1 MMKMKWS
8 KAFKGALK
16 TILYSIVWYFLGYAL
31 FLGGISYIFSNLLSY
46 MNYLSP
52 MHIPDTVNRILLG
65 WVMAFFG
72 MIIIL
77 IRTLASFYKVF
88 AELLAEEIKGG

>member
-1 MMKMKWS
+1 MKMKWS

-16 TILYSIVWYFLGYAL
+16 TILYSIVWDILGFAL
-31 FLGGISYIFSNLLSY
+31 FLGGLYYMFS
-46 MNYLSP
+46 
-52 MHIPDTVNRILLG
+52 RFILYASSIIGDIILG
-65 WVMAFFG
+65 GFMMFFG

-77 IRTLASFYKVF
+77 IGTLASFYKVF

>member
-1 MMKMKWS
+1 MKWG

-16 TILYSIVWYFLGYAL
+16 TILYSIVWDILGFAL
-31 FLGGISYIFSNLLSY
+31 FFGGLYMFPVSLNPIYGYDASKMLLGGF
-46 MNYLSP
+46 M
-52 MHIPDTVNRILLG
+52 M
-65 WVMAFFG
+65 FFG

-77 IRTLASFYKVF
+77 IGTLASFYKVF